1 MIKYVFSHIHKLMY
15 YENKIWIGKNEA
27 PIFLLPQMSNRH
39 GLIAGATGTGKTIT
53 LKVMAESF
61 SDAGVPVFLADIK
74 GDLSGMSQPGADSE
88 KMQGLIAKFGL
99 SGAGFKYQSYPT
111 YYWDV
116 FGNKGTPIRTT
127 VSEIGPLLLS
137 RVLGLNDVQEGV
149 LHIIFK
155 IADDQKLLLLDL
167 KDLKSM
173 VRYIGDNASEF
184 KNTYG
189 NISTASIGAIQRSL
203 IKLEEEGG
211 DFLFGEPGLDV
222 KDWFK
227 TDENGKGYINVLN
240 CEKLFLQPDLYSA
253 FMLWMLSDLY
263 EILPEAGD
271 MDKPKIVF
279 FFDEAHLLF
288 KDAPKELL
296 EKIEQVVRLIRS
308 KGVGIFFITQN
319 SIDIPDTVLSQL
331 GNRIQ
336 HALRAYSPSEQKAV
350 KAAAQTFRPNPKFN
364 TEQAVTE
371 CGTGEALISFLD
383 EKGVPSMVERANI
396 LPPQSLM
403 GPVDF
408 NIMIQMIASSD
419 MGAKYNTVIDR
430 ESAYEILSAKAEKSE
445 LAENKAQTE
454 KINKQQEETEAK
466 IKAEALKEAKAELRE
481 EKQREKRYNEIEKAA
496 KSILTSAG
504 RTAVNSLVRGIL
516 GSLKK

>member
-1 MIKYVFSHIHKLMY
+1 MY
-15 YENKIWIGKNEA
+15 YENKIWIGKNED

-74 GDLSGMSQPGADSE
+74 GDLSGMSQPEADSE

-155 IADDQKLLLLDL
+155 IADEQKLLLLDL

-184 KNTYG
+184 KNIYG

-227 TDENGKGYINVLN
+227 TDENGRGYINVLN

-319 SIDIPDTVLSQL
+319 PIDIPDTVLSQL

-516 GSLKK
+516 G

>member
-15 YENKIWIGKNEA
+15 YENKIWIGKNED

-61 SDAGVPVFLADIK
+61 SDAGVPVLLADIK

-211 DFLFGEPGLDV
+211 EFLFGEPGLDV

-227 TDENGKGYINVLN
+227 TDENGRGYINVLN

-319 SIDIPDTVLSQL
+319 PIDIPDTVLSQL

>member
-227 TDENGKGYINVLN
+227 TDENGRGYINVLN

-319 SIDIPDTVLSQL
+319 PIDIPDTVLSQL

>member
-1 MIKYVFSHIHKLMY
+1 MY
-15 YENKIWIGKNEA
+15 YENKIWMGKNEN
-27 PIFLLPQMSNRH
+27 PIFLLPQMANRH

-74 GDLSGMSQPGADSE
+74 GDLSGMSRPGADSE
-88 KMQGLIAKFGL
+88 RMHGLISKFGL
-99 SGAGFKYQSYPT
+99 SEAGFKYQSYPT

-137 RVLGLNDVQEGV
+137 RILGLNDVQEGI

-173 VRYIGDNASEF
+173 VQYIGDNASDL

-189 NISTASIGAIQRSL
+189 NISTASIGAIQRGL

-211 DFLFGEPGLDV
+211 NSLFGEPSLDV

-227 TDENGKGYINVLN
+227 TDENGRGYINVLN

-288 KDAPKELL
+288 NDTPIELL

-319 SIDIPDTVLSQL
+319 PIDIPDAILSQL

-350 KAAAQTFRPNPKFN
+350 KAAAQTFRPNPKFD
-364 TEQAVTE
+364 TEQAVAE

-403 GPVDF
+403 GPVDY
-408 NIMIQMIASSD
+408 NIMAQMIASSD
-419 MGAKYNTVIDR
+419 MGAKYNTLIDR
-430 ESAYEILSAKAEKSE
+430 ESAYEILSAKAEKSGI
-445 LAENKAQTE
+445 AENKVQEE
-454 KINKQQEETEAK
+454 KINRQQEETEAK
-466 IKAEALKEAKAELRE
+466 MKAEAIKEAKAELRE

-504 RTAVNSLVRGIL
+504 RTAVNSLVRDLL

>member
-1 MIKYVFSHIHKLMY
+1 MY
-15 YENKIWIGKNEA
+15 YQNKIWMGKNEN
-27 PIFLLPQMSNRH
+27 PIFLFPQMANRH

-88 KMQGLIAKFGL
+88 RMQGLIAKFGL
-99 SGAGFKYQSYPT
+99 SDAGFKYQSYPT

-127 VSEIGPLLLS
+127 VSEMGPLLLS
-137 RVLGLNDVQEGV
+137 RVLGLNDVQEGI

-173 VRYIGDNASEF
+173 VQYIGDNASDV

-189 NISTASIGAIQRSL
+189 NITTASIGAIQRSL

-211 DFLFGEPGLDV
+211 NSLFGEPGLDV

-227 TDENGKGYINVLN
+227 TDGSGRGYINVLN

-319 SIDIPDTVLSQL
+319 PIDIPDTVLSQL

-350 KAAAQTFRPNPKFN
+350 KAAAQTFRPNPKFD

-403 GPVDF
+403 GPVDN
-408 NIMIQMIASSD
+408 NIMAQMIASSD

-445 LAENKAQTE
+445 IAENKAQEE
-454 KINKQQEETEAK
+454 KINRQQEETEAK
-466 IKAEALKEAKAELRE
+466 MKAEAIKEAKAELRE
-481 EKQREKRYNEIEKAA
+481 EKQREKRYNEIEKVA

-504 RTAVNSLVRGIL
+504 RTAVNSLVRGLL

>member
-88 KMQGLIAKFGL
+88 KVQGLIAKFGL

-227 TDENGKGYINVLN
+227 TDENGRGYINVLN

-319 SIDIPDTVLSQL
+319 PIDIPDTVLSQL

-396 LPPQSLM
+396 LPPQSLI